1 MHLRYVAQYQ
11 DGVGQGRFQRPVRRR
26 HREIVEQTLLSGADV
41 IIADNVHVE
50 FRRSFWR
57 GKLRA
62 LNGLNLEVRDG
73 DFFALVGQNG
83 AGKSTA
89 MYCLLGLMKPTSGR
103 VEVMGHAPTLGS
115 PFNENVAYLPEE
127 PHYHLY
133 LTVLEATRYYSS
145 LYGRRIPDRVVNEA
159 LERLGMARFKSLP
172 LAKCSKGMKQ
182 KVGIAQCLIHETRL
196 LFLDEPTRGL
206 DPLIVR
212 EFRETLREIHRRGAT
227 IVMNSHVLSEIEM
240 LANRVAIID
249 RGKVVVQD
257 ELSNLLTLNQ
267 ELYRIVFEGNGTVPE
282 YLTAVE
288 RTGNLVRGLLPKARL
303 SDFMEVVRTSGLL
316 LLECSLKKTSLEE
329 SFFNLIGKETT
340 TTEANRSNR
349 EVGVS

>member
-1 MHLRYVAQYQ
+1 
-11 DGVGQGRFQRPVRRR
+11 
-26 HREIVEQTLLSGADV
+26 
-41 IIADNVHVE
+41 
-50 FRRSFWR
+50 
-57 GKLRA
+57 
-62 LNGLNLEVRDG
+62 
-73 DFFALVGQNG
+73 
-83 AGKSTA
+83 
-89 MYCLLGLMKPTSGR
+89 
-103 VEVMGHAPTLGS
+103 
-115 PFNENVAYLPEE
+115 LPEE

-133 LTVLEATRYYSS
+133 LTVEEATRYYSS
-145 LYGRRIPDRVVNEA
+145 LSGKRVSNKA
-159 LERLGMARFKSLP
+159 INDSLERLGLAQFKTLP

-182 KVGIAQCLIHETRL
+182 KVGIAQCLIHEPKV

-212 EFRETLREIHRRGAT
+212 EFRETLREIHKRGAT

-340 TTEANRSNR
+340 TTEANRSDR

>member
-1 MHLRYVAQYQ
+1 L
-11 DGVGQGRFQRPVRRR
+11 P
-26 HREIVEQTLLSGADV
+26 GADV
-41 IIADNVHVE
+41 IIAENVHVE
-50 FRRSFWR
+50 FRRRLWG

-103 VEVMGHAPTLGS
+103 VEVMGHAPELGS

-133 LTVLEATRYYSS
+133 MTVGEATRYYSS
-145 LYGRRIPDRVVNEA
+145 LYGRRIPDRVVNDA
-159 LERLGMARFKSLP
+159 LDRLGLGPFKDLR

-206 DPLIVR
+206 DPLMVR
-212 EFRETLREIHRRGAT
+212 EFREALREIHRRGAT

-240 LANRVAIID
+240 LANRVAIVD

-257 ELSNLLTLNQ
+257 DLNNLLALEN
-267 ELYRIVFEGNGTVPE
+267 EVYAIAFEANGDLPD
-282 YLTAVE
+282 YIQSVE
-288 RTGNLVRGLLPKARL
+288 RTGNLVKASLPKERL
-303 SDFMEVVRTSGLL
+303 YDFMDYTRAAGLNVQ
-316 LLECSLKKTSLEE
+316 ECSLRKRSLEE
-329 SFFNLIGKETT
+329 SFFRIIQGEGHS
-340 TTEANRSNR
+340 A
-349 EVGVS
+349 